1 MSSTFIKSNTSRK
14 TGKAGFGTSQRG
26 DVYLQ
31 FVPGQ
36 VTDVATSQ
44 QSKAWQNDNH
54 QNSIIAKSHIKDNQ
68 TAYRTFGSDKRYFP
82 LMRGMVDVPAVGD
95 PVLLCSFAGQNF
107 YLGPLNTQ
115 NSPNHNTDPFG
126 LIDSIPTINGKIVGS
141 KSQQYDANG
150 NPIEGFFDQSGKFTK
165 KSIAENKGE
174 SPNFIK
180 SDYKRLQKPYVEK
193 LDNPRND
200 KPAYRDIHGDMMIEG
215 RHGNSIRLGSRDQ
228 NPIFMISNG
237 RSKFNKFESLND
249 NTILSMTTK
258 GSIWD
263 HFQFDG
269 ELDDSSGESKV
280 VEKKFVLA
288 SNSKEGNT
296 RFIDSNIY
304 NYEYDNPQ
312 LFLSSDKITINSKK
326 QSMFLS
332 SFDNIIFGSANSIE
346 LISENSTTIETSN
359 FFIGKKAKQKFDDG
373 SEVENLV
380 LGNQLKLFL
389 TEVLEVLQTAHGL
402 CQGAPLPLV
411 DSTNKPLA
419 SQWASLIRKL
429 KKPEFL
435 SNNHFIESNEE
446 EQQ

>member
-1 MSSTFIKSNTSRK
+1 
-14 TGKAGFGTSQRG
+14 
-26 DVYLQ
+26 
-31 FVPGQ
+31 
-36 VTDVATSQ
+36 
-44 QSKAWQNDNH
+44 
-54 QNSIIAKSHIKDNQ
+54 
-68 TAYRTFGSDKRYFP
+68 
-82 LMRGMVDVPAVGD
+82 
-95 PVLLCSFAGQNF
+95 
-107 YLGPLNTQ
+107 
-115 NSPNHNTDPFG
+115 
-126 LIDSIPTINGKIVGS
+126 
-141 KSQQYDANG
+141 
-150 NPIEGFFDQSGKFTK
+150 
-165 KSIAENKGE
+165 
-174 SPNFIK
+174 
-180 SDYKRLQKPYVEK
+180 
-193 LDNPRND
+193 
-200 KPAYRDIHGDMMIEG
+200 MMIEG

-346 LISENSTTIETSN
+346 LISENSTTIESSN

-389 TEVLEVLQTAHGL
+389 TEILEVLQTAHGL